1 MPRYSE
7 QESGPSPNNFV
18 CAGLFGRMKNAMFYG
33 RKWRHRE
40 ESEKTIH
47 EYVGSYNDRRRLRP
61 LTWCIC
67 SPR

>member
-47 EYVGSYNDRRRLRP
+47 EYVGSYNDRR
-61 LTWCIC
+61 IVVK
-67 SPR
+67 